1 MKVAVTG
8 ASGFVGR
15 AFVAGLGAAAHEAVP
30 LARAAGADYSDAA
43 TLSRT
48 FEGADV
54 VVHLAARAH
63 VGGDDALFESNVQV
77 TRAAVHAARDAGVRR
92 FVHVSSIGVNGN
104 VTHGKPF
111 DEDDAPAPAEPY
123 ARSKL
128 KAERE
133 VRSILAGSSTSFVIV
148 RPPLVY
154 GPDAPG
160 NMGKLVRAVAR
171 GVPLPLASVRNRRS
185 LVGIA
190 NLVDFLLLCL
200 DHPAAADELFV
211 VADREEV
218 STPDIVRAIARG
230 LGRPARLWPCPQ
242 VLLEVAAAGVGRRRI
257 VESLCHSLQVDASKA
272 HRVLGWS
279 PPVRAQVGI
288 ERAAAAWRIAP

>member
-1 MKVAVTG
+1 MRVAVTG

-15 AFVAGLGAAAHEAVP
+15 AFVAGLRAASHDAIPVT
-30 LARAAGADYSDAA
+30 RAAGANYGDALA
-43 TLSRT
+43 LARA
-48 FEGADV
+48 FEGADA

-63 VGGDDALFESNVQV
+63 QGGADALFESNVHV
-77 TRAAVHAARDAGVRR
+77 TRAVAQAARDAGVRR
-92 FVHVSSIGVNGN
+92 FVNVSSIGVNGN

-111 DEDDAPAPAEPY
+111 DEDDAPAPVEAY
-123 ARSKL
+123 ARSKW
-128 KAERE
+128 KAEQK
-133 VRSILAGSSTSFVIV
+133 VHSLLMGSPTGFVIV

-160 NMGKLVRAVAR
+160 NMGKLVRAVRR

-185 LVGIA
+185 LVGIE
-190 NLVDFLLLCL
+190 NLVDFLLVCL
-200 DHPAAADELFV
+200 DHPAAAGELFL

-218 STPDIVRAIARG
+218 STPDIIRAIARG

-242 VLLEVAAAGVGRRRI
+242 VLLEVAAAAAGRRRI

-272 HRVLGWS
+272 QRVLGWS
-279 PPVRAQVGI
+279 PPVRTQTGI